1 MNKVTLLIVII
12 SIFSCKKDY
21 KELKQF
27 AENKK
32 INNVNNKATTVTPF
46 YLGDWFLDLEQSTIH
61 KNLNVEIFDYYINL
75 QVVSQNEII
84 INPKN
89 DTLYFVNDTLLKNR
103 NWIKRQEIKYENKVF
118 KYQEFIPDPAT
129 QMTYLVEL
137 IYVR

>member
-1 MNKVTLLIVII
+1 MNKVTLLI
-12 SIFSCKKDY
+12 
-21 KELKQF
+21 
-27 AENKK
+27 
-32 INNVNNKATTVTPF
+32 VNNKATTVTPF